1 MSLRNVAGESNKESL
16 IVRLIMLFFGGLMSA
31 EDQDWAG

>member
-1 MSLRNVAGESNKESL
+1 MSLRNVAAGSNKESFV
-16 IVRLIMLFFGGLMSA
+16 VRLIMLFFGGLMSA